1 MSDSPE
7 NTAPEEHEEERV
19 QEKRRREELTVYY
32 TDGFIVQFTALVMIL
47 LALFILLNALATLND
62 SKKRKAIGSLL
73 GSFGV
78 LPSGV
83 VRTKKANLL
92 LRPR

>member
-7 NTAPEEHEEERV
+7 NTAPEEQEEERI
-19 QEKRRREELTVYY
+19 QEKREKPEELTVYY

-73 GSFGV
+73 GSFGD
-78 LPSGV
+78 LPICTDLGNEPGMSS
-83 VRTKKANLL
+83 T
-92 LRPR
+92 